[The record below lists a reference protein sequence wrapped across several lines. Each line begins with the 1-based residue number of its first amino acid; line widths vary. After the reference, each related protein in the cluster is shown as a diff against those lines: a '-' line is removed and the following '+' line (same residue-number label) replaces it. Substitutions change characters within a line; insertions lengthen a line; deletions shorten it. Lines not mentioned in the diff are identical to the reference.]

1 MENDMTNEEKMMYGM
16 SADDIRNEII
26 NSFTTSAVGIEMSVM
41 SILSDAQQ
49 VLEWGDKDR
58 ARKYMNIAKFIL
70 SEMMIHKQKTA

>member
-1 MENDMTNEEKMMYGM
+1 MTNEEKMMYGM

-70 SEMMIHKQKTA
+70 SEMMVSKQKTAWH

>member
-1 MENDMTNEEKMMYGM
+1 MTNEEKMMYGM

-70 SEMMIHKQKTA
+70 SEMMVSKQKTA

>member
-1 MENDMTNEEKMMYGM
+1 MTNEEKMMYGM

-70 SEMMIHKQKTA
+70 SEMMISKQKTA